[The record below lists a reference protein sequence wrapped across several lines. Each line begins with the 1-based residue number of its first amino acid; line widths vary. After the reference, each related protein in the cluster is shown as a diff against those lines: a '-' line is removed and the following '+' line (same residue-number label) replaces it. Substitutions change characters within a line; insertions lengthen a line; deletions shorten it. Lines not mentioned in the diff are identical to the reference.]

1 MGNQNVR
8 GAADAEFARA
18 ARAIA
23 GARLRSEMHLTEVPA
38 PTRVAPY
45 ALALTCDVMDPQDAE
60 NELATGRFVLLHDPS
75 CPEPWDGAW
84 RAVTFGR
91 AALEPEFAGDPLL
104 SDMGWTWLTES
115 LDAAGVSFTATAATV
130 TCVSSQGYGSLA
142 QDGASIDMEIRA
154 SWTPTDDAA
163 AAHFL
168 AWANLLC
175 TMGGLPP
182 LPEGV
187 VALPGPRR

>member
-8 GAADAEFARA
+8 GAADADFVRA

-38 PTRVAPY
+38 PTRIAPH
-45 ALALTCDVMDPQDAE
+45 ALALTCDVIDPRDPDTD
-60 NELATGRFVLLHDPS
+60 LATGRFVLLHDPS
-75 CPEPWDGAW
+75 CPEPWGGAW

-91 AALEPEFAGDPLL
+91 AALEPEFASDPVL
-104 SDMGWTWLTES
+104 SDVGWSWLTEA
-115 LDAAGVSFTATAATV
+115 LEAAGVSYTAAAGTV
-130 TCVSSQGYGSLA
+130 TCVSSQGYGGLA
-142 QDGASIDMEIRA
+142 EDGPSIEMEIRA

-163 AAHFL
+163 EAHL
-168 AWANLLC
+168 MAWGNLLC
-175 TMGGLPP
+175 TMAGLPP

-187 VALPGPRR
+187 VALPGQRR